1 MRVAPVIG
9 AILGAIVLT
18 AVGARAEVVLS
29 ALEDR
34 SVIEDRAPPTRHTLW
49 KIEDTKKPVYLLG
62 SIHVLRRQNYP
73 LERPIEDAFDDAKV
87 VAFEIDLG
95 APLPAPAQ
103 PPPDAV
109 SKSAA
114 ARQPKA
120 SSLRTQVSPTTYR
133 SVVRYLENA
142 GYPSTVFDQLPA
154 PIVATALVQMEVS
167 TLGFEPQWGV
177 DNYFYRRAKKY
188 GKTIVG
194 LETAADQV
202 EALGGLSETANDA
215 LVQAALDDVAGLRPM
230 LRDLIRAWKG
240 GELGRL
246 IGLVNGSF
254 ADRPE
259 VYQRVLVERNERW
272 IPKIEA
278 LMAGDVPALVIVG
291 TGHLVGR
298 DSVVAMLEAKGYVVT
313 QQ

>member
-1 MRVAPVIG
+1 MGMRVAAVIG
-9 AILGAIVLT
+9 SLLGAIVLAAPGT
-18 AVGARAEVVLS
+18 RAEVVLS

-34 SVIEDRAPPTRHTLW
+34 SVIEERAPPTRHTLW
-49 KIEDTKKPVYLLG
+49 RIEDAKKPVYLLG

-73 LERPIEDAFDDAKV
+73 LERPIEEAFDVAKV

-95 APLPAPAQ
+95 APQPAP
-103 PPPDAV
+103 PPEV
-109 SKSAA
+109 TSKPVA
-114 ARQPKA
+114 ARPAKA
-120 SSLRTQVSPTTYR
+120 SNLRTQVSPTTYR
-133 SVVRYLENA
+133 SVVRYLVNA
-142 GYPSTVFDQLPA
+142 GYPGTVFDQFPA

-230 LRDLIRAWKG
+230 LRDLVRAWKG
-240 GELGRL
+240 GEIDRL
-246 IGLVNGSF
+246 MGLVNGSF
-254 ADRPE
+254 SDRPE
-259 VYQRVLVERNERW
+259 VYQRVLVDRNERW
-272 IPKIEA
+272 IPKIEE
-278 LMAGDVPALVIVG
+278 LMAGDEPAMVIVG
-291 TGHLVGR
+291 TGHLVGT
-298 DSVVAMLEAKGYVVT
+298 DSVVAMLQAKGHVVA